1 MTHAPPTQAE
11 REPESIVWHVVLLER
26 GMTLAFASA
35 ANMLTR
41 AVAYATEIMTKKRS
55 NGMQMKDE

>member
-1 MTHAPPTQAE
+1 
-11 REPESIVWHVVLLER
+11 VWHLVLER

-35 ANMLTR
+35 VNMLTR
-41 AVAYATEIMTKKRS
+41 AVAYATKIMTKKTS